1 MKNRDSRFE
10 VLRIISIF
18 LIVLSH
24 FSLYTNWL
32 DQKSLSPLGTVWVM
46 GFDAFGSV
54 GAFVFF
60 LISGF
65 FGFRKS
71 SKPSSI
77 NENFTKVFRKIL
89 SVWIQTEF
97 YSVVLLLGAVLFG
110 VQIGFGSVLSSIAP
124 FTMGTFWFVTVYIL
138 VILVSPYLIRLL
150 ENISR
155 GEFSALIF
163 LMFILLF
170 LGLVRDTFINRF
182 YLGLFGYIFGYW
194 LHKYE
199 DDVLNIKL
207 GKLIFSLIVL
217 ILSDY
222 GLIFITRL
230 LGVAVSS
237 TAHFTQMNIAA
248 LIGICIFILVMKLS
262 PFKIVWLNQ
271 AASGVFGVY
280 LITENQFVR
289 EYLWNRLICAE
300 YFQYQWFLPLYG
312 IGTVI
317 IISIVFIAIDILR
330 GKFFVILHV
339 NKVLDVFTTCIH
351 KHLPRR

>member
-77 NENFTKVFRKIL
+77 NENFTKVFRKSL

-97 YSVVLLLGAVLFG
+97 YSVVLLLGAVLYG

-138 VILVSPYLIRLL
+138 VILVSPYLIRKLQEQVSHL
-150 ENISR
+150 DRVGSR
-155 GEFSALIF
+155 
-163 LMFILLF
+163 
-170 LGLVRDTFINRF
+170 
-182 YLGLFGYIFGYW
+182 W
-194 LHKYE
+194 
-199 DDVLNIKL
+199 
-207 GKLIFSLIVL
+207 
-217 ILSDY
+217 
-222 GLIFITRL
+222 
-230 LGVAVSS
+230 
-237 TAHFTQMNIAA
+237 
-248 LIGICIFILVMKLS
+248 
-262 PFKIVWLNQ
+262 P
-271 AASGVFGVY
+271 
-280 LITENQFVR
+280 
-289 EYLWNRLICAE
+289 
-300 YFQYQWFLPLYG
+300 
-312 IGTVI
+312 
-317 IISIVFIAIDILR
+317 
-330 GKFFVILHV
+330 VIL
-339 NKVLDVFTTCIH
+339 
-351 KHLPRR
+351 